1 MRAAVTLCLL
11 AIGGCGSPTS
21 DAPQTSLAG
30 APVGSARAPVTPF
43 TPPTPPGCA
52 GASAYDA
59 CFAIAD
65 ATPLEVRARLPRA
78 LPPDTV
84 AFVRFHRASGTPEP
98 LDLDRMKFKVRGG
111 GELLL
116 YFQVRPGA
124 YLVEV
129 GVDSDGDGDP
139 EGPADDLGWSAA
151 SPEVAVADEADA
163 AIVDVGAT
171 PIATAF
177 TLAAR
182 H

>member
-1 MRAAVTLCLL
+1 MRRPVTLCLL
-11 AIGGCGSPTS
+11 AIAGCGSATS
-21 DAPQTSLAG
+21 DAPPSLEG
-30 APVGSARAPVTPF
+30 ASIGGARAPVSSF

-52 GASAYDA
+52 GAGAYDA
-59 CFAIAD
+59 CFAIVD

-78 LPPDTV
+78 LPANAV
-84 AFVRFHRASGTPEP
+84 AFVRFRRASGTSDP

-111 GELLL
+111 DELLL

-129 GVDSDGDGDP
+129 GVDSDGDGNP

-151 SPEVAVADEADA
+151 SPDVAVADAAGA
-163 AIVDVGAT
+163 AIVDVGTT